1 MKKIISILVFG
12 IFFCAEAFAQT
23 LVAKTSR
30 TDLPEG
36 EAFLLTLDYDGSDSS
51 VPELGVL
58 DKDFTIYSVT
68 NSYQTN
74 IINGQVSQQRQWQIG
89 LMPKATAGTTV
100 TVPPIK
106 LGSVQSN
113 PVQLRILDAQNLAH
127 PDNSDNPDYQAP
139 QQGPRFAV
147 KGSVDNQNPYVQQ
160 QINYT
165 LTLYDAGGLQGGEP
179 EFIDDG
185 SNNWLI
191 RGLGQPEI
199 SSKVV
204 NGRSLREIRF
214 RYAMFPQK
222 SGRLKTPV
230 MRFNGYYLTQGG
242 RGSDP
247 FEEIFGGSLFDAGV
261 GFGSMFATRNPVVLN
276 TKPIEVN
283 VRPIPSENDGNWWL
297 PAESVRL
304 YAEWSPQRPDF
315 KVGEAVSRTV
325 YLKAVGVVENQL
337 PDINFK
343 NAEGLKQ
350 YPERPVTQNAVEN
363 GKVVAVKK
371 TANVYIPDRSGN
383 ITIPEISVDWFNVKT
398 GRLERAVLPATSI
411 QVQPGSAPAAAQ
423 PQTTRP
429 QPDIQQ
435 SEKML
440 PDNPEKTTAAAAE
453 ETPAQPESRFGAYYT
468 AIAAFILGLIVSWLL
483 FRTPKKGQ
491 PKNEEKPGLR
501 DSRKTVVRCAKDND
515 FRGLRDAL
523 LNWAEEKFKN
533 RRITNMS
540 DVVRAVNAKD
550 FEKQIDILTAELYGK
565 GSEDWNSAAFIKAF
579 EKADA
584 KKTTDKAT
592 DKPLPGLYKN

>member
-1 MKKIISILVFG
+1 MRKIISILVFG
-12 IFFCAEAFAQT
+12 IFFYAEAFAQT

-36 EAFLLTLDYDGSDSS
+36 EAFLLTLDYDGSDAS

-74 IINGQVSQQRQWQIG
+74 IVNGQVSQQRQWQIG
-89 LMPKATAGTTV
+89 LVPKGVAGTAV

-106 LGSVQSN
+106 LGNVQSN

-127 PDNSDNPDYQAP
+127 PDNSDNPGYQAP
-139 QQGPRFAV
+139 QRGPRFAV
-147 KGSVDNQNPYVQQ
+147 KGDVDDKNPYVQQ

-185 SNNWLI
+185 SNSWLI
-191 RGLGQPEI
+191 RSLGEPEI
-199 SSKVV
+199 NSKVV
-204 NGRSLREIRF
+204 NGRSLREIKF

-230 MRFNGYYLTQGG
+230 IRFNGYYLTQGG

-261 GFGSMFATRNPVVLN
+261 GFGSMFATRNPVVLK

-283 VRPIPSENDGNWWL
+283 VRPIPPANNGNWWL
-297 PAESVRL
+297 PAESVKL
-304 YAEWSPQRPDF
+304 YAEWSPQRPVF

-337 PDINFK
+337 PDIKFRDV
-343 NAEGLKQ
+343 AGLKQ
-350 YPERPVTQNAVEN
+350 YPEKPVAQNAVEN
-363 GKVVAVKK
+363 GQVVAVKK
-371 TANVYIPDRSGN
+371 TANVYIPDKAGN
-383 ITIPEISVDWFNVKT
+383 IAVPEISVDWFNVRT
-398 GRLERAVLPATSI
+398 GRMERAVLPAANI
-411 QVQPGSAPAAAQ
+411 QVQPGNVSVAAQ
-423 PQTTRP
+423 PQTME
-429 QPDIQQ
+429 PDMNRRGEILAD
-435 SEKML
+435 SAE
-440 PDNPEKTTAAAAE
+440 EAVETVAAE
-453 ETPAQPESRFGAYYT
+453 LPVSPENRFSAYYA
-468 AIAAFILGLIVSWLL
+468 AIAAFILGLAVSWLL
-483 FRTPKKGQ
+483 FRSPARERAK
-491 PKNEEKPGLR
+491 PAEKPGLR
-501 DSRKTVVRCAKDND
+501 DSRRAVVRCAKESD

-523 LNWAEEKFKN
+523 LNWAAEKFKN

-540 DVVRAVNAKD
+540 DIVRAVNVED

-565 GSEDWNSAAFIKAF
+565 GSDTWNSAAFIKAF

-584 KKTTDKAT
+584 LKPKDKAA